1 MRAVLEC
8 ARSYSKDV
16 WPYRPQ
22 EAAIHWNRRERMI
35 LCQRCL
41 TRNGDDA
48 ATCAQCGSSLI
59 PEWVGAVR
67 RESAANAQ
75 DIQTNATPSA
85 ARDTQ
90 APAGFSPDAFPFAP
104 DASPGHV
111 APPPQPSAKPA
122 RVVVR
127 LMLTESGYVF
137 ELAGKPEYLLGR
149 RDTQAGLTPDVDLTD
164 WNGAASGVS
173 RKHAILHVENGMVS
187 IEDLGSR
194 NETVR
199 NHTRLLSGKRYT
211 LSSGDVVQLGVIS
224 LTVTILE
231 K

>member
-1 MRAVLEC
+1 
-8 ARSYSKDV
+8 
-16 WPYRPQ
+16 
-22 EAAIHWNRRERMI
+22 MI

-41 TRNGDDA
+41 SRNGDDA
-48 ATCAQCGSSLI
+48 TTCAHCGSFLI

-67 RESAANAQ
+67 REWAPPAQEHSTSPAAK
-75 DIQTNATPSA
+75 
-85 ARDTQ
+85 ARDTL

-104 DASPGHV
+104 DVSPGRM
-111 APPPQPSAKPA
+111 APQQPNAKPKH
-122 RVVVR
+122 VLVR

-137 ELAGKPEYLLGR
+137 ELSGKPEYLIGR
-149 RDTQAGLTPDVDLTD
+149 RDSQAGVTPDVDLTD

-173 RKHAILHVENGMVS
+173 RRHAILRVEDGVVS

-199 NHTRLLSGKRYT
+199 NNTRLLSGKRYPV
-211 LSSGDVVQLGVIS
+211 LSGDVIQLGVIALS
-224 LTVTILE
+224 ATILE